1 MKLSSDL
8 KEFIELLN
16 SHKVDYL
23 VVGAHAL
30 AWHGLP
36 RYTKDI
42 DFFINPDPDN
52 ADIMIEVLNAFGFG
66 EVGFTQGDFIKPDQ
80 VIQMGH
86 EPHRIDLLTGLSGV
100 SWDEC
105 RATAIL
111 GVMDDIP
118 VYYLGVSSYI
128 KNKLASGRPQ
138 DLADVSR
145 LREILDHP
153 LMEYPPTLPD
163 SKHEGTIPQ
172 QRELP

>member
-80 VIQMGH
+80 VIQMGS
-86 EPHRIDLLTGLSGV
+86 EPHLINLLTGLSEV
-100 SWDEC
+100 SWDER
-105 RATAIL
+105 RATCYSWSIQL
-111 GVMDDIP
+111 YQKQTCIW
-118 VYYLGVSSYI
+118 
-128 KNKLASGRPQ
+128 KASGLGGCKSFKRNIGSSVDGMTPHS
-138 DLADVSR
+138 AR
-145 LREILDHP
+145 
-153 LMEYPPTLPD
+153 
-163 SKHEGTIPQ
+163 
-172 QRELP
+172 

>member
-52 ADIMIEVLNAFGFG
+52 ANSPF
-66 EVGFTQGDFIKPDQ
+66 
-80 VIQMGH
+80 
-86 EPHRIDLLTGLSGV
+86 
-100 SWDEC
+100 
-105 RATAIL
+105 
-111 GVMDDIP
+111 
-118 VYYLGVSSYI
+118 
-128 KNKLASGRPQ
+128 NKCQ
-138 DLADVSR
+138 F
-145 LREILDHP
+145 
-153 LMEYPPTLPD
+153 
-163 SKHEGTIPQ
+163 
-172 QRELP
+172 

>member
-36 RYTKDI
+36 RYTQDI

-66 EVGFTQGDFIKPDQ
+66 EVGFKQGDFIKPNQ
-80 VIQMGH
+80 VIQMGR

-153 LMEYPPTLPD
+153 LME
-163 SKHEGTIPQ
+163 
-172 QRELP
+172 

>member
-52 ADIMIEVLNAFGFG
+52 ADIMI
-66 EVGFTQGDFIKPDQ
+66 
-80 VIQMGH
+80 
-86 EPHRIDLLTGLSGV
+86 
-100 SWDEC
+100 
-105 RATAIL
+105 
-111 GVMDDIP
+111 
-118 VYYLGVSSYI
+118 
-128 KNKLASGRPQ
+128 
-138 DLADVSR
+138 
-145 LREILDHP
+145 
-153 LMEYPPTLPD
+153 
-163 SKHEGTIPQ
+163 
-172 QRELP
+172 